1 MNVSLPVLAHFA
13 YTMVFLLKELEDLI
27 KKHGHKFRELILPYY
42 NAFSVLDACPALQV
56 WTFDLVGTVVSF
68 HLVALRSLTE

>member
-1 MNVSLPVLAHFA
+1 
-13 YTMVFLLKELEDLI
+13 LI

-68 HLVALRSLTE
+68 HLLALRSLTE